1 MVAIA
6 RAGNQLDSFTSALLD
21 SMEDGVV
28 VLDLEFR
35 YLLMNRAMERI
46 VGLRPADALGQSA
59 LELFPQIRE
68 FGIDVLIRRAM
79 AGETVATAPLA
90 IQLPG
95 VPETWVINRFTPM
108 RNYHGV
114 CVGVVGIVEDVT
126 ERHQAEAEL
135 RQSERWF
142 RALTENNQDMVSV
155 LNPDGSTKYLSPSLE
170 RFLGLTPA
178 EAGTACVFTAVHP
191 DDIDFVRHEFARSRE
206 QLGRPL
212 QVQFRYRRADG
223 SWRTLLAIARNLLD
237 DPVVRGI
244 VVNSRDITEQREL
257 EFQLQHSQKLDAI
270 GRMAG
275 AVAHDFNNL
284 LTVIQ
289 GNAGLALAEL
299 ATAQPGREEL
309 EEIEAA
315 AERASALTRQLLTFS
330 RQQPLE
336 LQELP
341 VNGVIDGMQRLLT
354 RAVAAD
360 QRLELAL
367 HAEAGAVRVDRGQLE
382 QVLMNLVVNARDAMP
397 SGGTVTL
404 STRNEELRPEV
415 ARFHPNVAPGAFVV
429 VAVADTGVG
438 MSADVKSR
446 IFEPFFTTK
455 EPGKGTGLGLPTVY
469 GIVQQS
475 GGFVAVHSAPG
486 QGSTFEIFLPRA

>member
-1 MVAIA
+1 
-6 RAGNQLDSFTSALLD
+6 
-21 SMEDGVV
+21 
-28 VLDLEFR
+28 
-35 YLLMNRAMERI
+35 
-46 VGLRPADALGQSA
+46 
-59 LELFPQIRE
+59 
-68 FGIDVLIRRAM
+68 
-79 AGETVATAPLA
+79 
-90 IQLPG
+90 
-95 VPETWVINRFTPM
+95 
-108 RNYHGV
+108 
-114 CVGVVGIVEDVT
+114 
-126 ERHQAEAEL
+126 
-135 RQSERWF
+135 
-142 RALTENNQDMVSV
+142 
-155 LNPDGSTKYLSPSLE
+155 
-170 RFLGLTPA
+170 
-178 EAGTACVFTAVHP
+178 VHP
-191 DDIDFVRHEFARSRE
+191 DDIGFVRHEFARSLE
-206 QLGRPL
+206 QLGTPL

-223 SWRTLLAIARNLLD
+223 CWRTLLAIARNLLN

-257 EFQLQHSQKLDAI
+257 ELQLQHSQKLDAI

-289 GNAGLALAEL
+289 GNAGLALSEL
-299 ATAQPGREEL
+299 AATQPGREEL

-330 RQQPLE
+330 RQQSLE

-341 VNGVIDGMQRLLT
+341 VNGVIQGMQRLLA

-360 QRLELAL
+360 QGLQLAL
-367 HAEAGAVRVDRGQLE
+367 GPEAGAVRVDRGQLE

-397 SGGTVTL
+397 GGGTVTL

-429 VAVADTGVG
+429 IAVADTGVG
-438 MSADVKSR
+438 MSAEVKSR

-486 QGSTFEIFLPRA
+486 QGSTFEIFLPRV